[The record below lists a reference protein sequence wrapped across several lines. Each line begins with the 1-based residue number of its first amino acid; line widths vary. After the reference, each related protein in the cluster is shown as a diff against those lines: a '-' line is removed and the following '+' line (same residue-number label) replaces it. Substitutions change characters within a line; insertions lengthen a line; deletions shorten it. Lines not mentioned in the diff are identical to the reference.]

1 MKRDSPSYFR
11 PSSQVYTPMP
21 CITDLSLTWTCKFDG
36 KAGKLQSWQ
45 RSKPIFASFAVQQ
58 NFSKI
63 YELFQKVVR
72 STKISGD
79 NHHTSAI
86 IPPFCHDL
94 TENRTETPAKKFFR
108 PEVWPYLEADAF
120 HCPLYTRPSTPTST
134 SQKSI
139 LVQVAT

>member
-1 MKRDSPSYFR
+1 
-11 PSSQVYTPMP
+11 MP
-21 CITDLSLTWTCKFDG
+21 IGFFFFVIKQFVIDCLFISL
-36 KAGKLQSWQ
+36 
-45 RSKPIFASFAVQQ
+45 RASF
-58 NFSKI
+58 
-63 YELFQKVVR
+63 
-72 STKISGD
+72 TKISGD

-139 LVQVAT
+139 LVQVATKQIARPDKRK